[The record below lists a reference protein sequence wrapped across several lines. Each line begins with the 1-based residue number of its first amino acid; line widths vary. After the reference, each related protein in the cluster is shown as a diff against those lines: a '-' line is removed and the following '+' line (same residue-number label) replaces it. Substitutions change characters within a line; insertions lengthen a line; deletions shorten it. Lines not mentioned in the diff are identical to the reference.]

1 MSRSIGVF
9 AQIRDHPLWSETWE
23 YIGEELQSLWDQN
36 YRPWQQLLPNRSFML
51 ICAITIV
58 SCAWSHSG
66 TFIWSENRHMVT
78 WLHFGWIMHRKC
90 KYFSRVY
97 FKYVYAACSN
107 LGKTPIH
114 PCDILYSPKCTV
126 FIILPN
132 TLVKPL
138 KEGQWERF
146 DHIISQVANIIQ
158 RKGFIWSNS
167 SYNWEMK
174 AWPRTFEDV
183 KKKSG
188 VGGFPFN
195 FFMKSIFSVLL
206 KHVQKQI
213 SMICRICVHFLK
225 ILSLSS
231 QSLLTNQCN
240 LPDIYCPW
248 HDGYCNNLTKHMLD
262 WNLVYFT
269 KFFLKAKIYG
279 IWLLYK
285 WLSML
290 HE

>member
-158 RKGFIWSNS
+158 RNERNES
-167 SYNWEMK
+167 
-174 AWPRTFEDV
+174 
-183 KKKSG
+183 
-188 VGGFPFN
+188 
-195 FFMKSIFSVLL
+195 
-206 KHVQKQI
+206 
-213 SMICRICVHFLK
+213 
-225 ILSLSS
+225 
-231 QSLLTNQCN
+231 
-240 LPDIYCPW
+240 
-248 HDGYCNNLTKHMLD
+248 LTKDIWGRKEKVRGRRFSFQFFHE
-262 WNLVYFT
+262 VYFLCVIEACT
-269 KFFLKAKIYG
+269 KTN
-279 IWLLYK
+279 
-285 WLSML
+285 
-290 HE
+290 